1 MARSCRAP
9 RRKLRFVGEGD
20 GLVSRCGSGISV
32 PAARRWAEDE
42 LPAAWGKA
50 PCLSAPPR
58 TYYASRILIP
68 DAREQQIKPV
78 ATASARLDSGGIL
91 EMAYRPEER
100 RTLFISSDG
109 DVWQELEYLD
119 RPPGER
125 LVPYRPENNLLAH
138 GVVLLPS
145 GPEEYGTE
153 TDLLREI
160 RAFIHR
166 YVDLTATFEE
176 IAAYYVLFAWVHD
189 AFNELPYLRVRGDF
203 GSGKSRFLLTIGS
216 LCYKP
221 IFASGASTVSPIFRI
236 IDAFRGTLVI
246 DEGDF
251 RASDEK
257 AEITKILNNGNARG
271 FPVLR
276 SEQVGNRKE
285 FDPRAYSVFGPK
297 LIATRGFFEDRAL
310 ESRCITEDLGQRSLR
325 EDIPLNLPATFE
337 GEARRLRNKLLLFR
351 FRNLAK
357 PRDLAATVDRS
368 IEPRLA
374 QIFAPLMSVV
384 EDEGARA
391 DLANLAR
398 RYQRELVADRGMDM
412 EAQVLDVIRDL
423 AAGGGALSV
432 KEIAAAFSE
441 RYGEDYD
448 RPVTPKRLGGIIRR
462 KLGLVPEKSHGV
474 FVIPPGEQGKLL
486 RLYEK
491 YGVEAI
497 AASAP

>member
-1 MARSCRAP
+1 M
-9 RRKLRFVGEGD
+9 
-20 GLVSRCGSGISV
+20 
-32 PAARRWAEDE
+32 
-42 LPAAWGKA
+42 
-50 PCLSAPPR
+50 
-58 TYYASRILIP
+58 
-68 DAREQQIKPV
+68 KPV
-78 ATASARLDSGGIL
+78 PTASARLDSGDIL
-91 EMAYRPEER
+91 EMVYRPEER
-100 RTLFISSDG
+100 RTLFVISHQDG
-109 DVWQELEYLD
+109 WKELESVD
-119 RPPGER
+119 RHPGER
-125 LVPYRPENNLLAH
+125 LVPYRSENNLLAH

-145 GPEEYGTE
+145 EPEEYGTE
-153 TDLLREI
+153 AELLANVK
-160 RAFIHR
+160 AFIHR
-166 YVDLTATFEE
+166 YVDLTPTFEE
-176 IAAYYVLFAWVHD
+176 IAAYYVLFTWIHD

-221 IFASGASTVSPIFRI
+221 LFASGASTVSPIFRI

-276 SEQVGNRKE
+276 AEQVGNRKE

-297 LIATRGFFEDRAL
+297 LIATRSFFEDRAL

-325 EDIPLNLPATFE
+325 EDIPLNLPTRFE
-337 GEARRLRNKLLLFR
+337 EEARTLRNKLLLFR
-351 FRNLAK
+351 FRNLGK
-357 PRDLAATVDRS
+357 PRDLAAAVDRS

-384 EDEGARA
+384 EDEDARA
-391 DLANLAR
+391 SLANLAR

-412 EAQVLDVIRDL
+412 EAQVLEVIRGL
-423 AAGGGALSV
+423 AQDGSQLSV
-432 KEIAAAFSE
+432 KEIAAAFAE
-441 RYGEDYD
+441 HYGADYD

-462 KLGLVPEKSHGV
+462 KLGLLPEKSHGV
-474 FVIPPGEQGKLL
+474 FVIPPAEQGKLG

-491 YGVEAI
+491 YGLEAMPSL
-497 AASAP
+497 ASGDPQHPLLPPLY